1 MNDVRGQEMSEI
13 TLLSFSKIS
22 KIGFLQFAEKLRG
35 VGKSYIIHKMRI
47 QKADILWKFYWNER
61 GQTTPF
67 FEKIVFFTKYFSS
80 RYFGQLIRYEYQID
94 RNKTKQFVLSEEFLT
109 YFLFWLFYSLRNQRC
124 ETHFSLKKGL
134 FSEFRKTCY
143 SIEFIFR
150 ISLEKKNKKK

>member
-47 QKADILWKFYWNER
+47 QKADILWKFYWNEV

-80 RYFGQLIRYEYQID
+80 RYFGLLSVDKIWPIPNWQKQ
-94 RNKTKQFVLSEEFLT
+94 NKTVCSVGRISDLFHV
-109 YFLFWLFYSLRNQRC
+109 FWLFDSLRNQRC
-124 ETHFSLKKGL
+124 EKIFTFFLKKR
-134 FSEFRKTCY
+134 FVFQN
-143 SIEFIFR
+143 FA
-150 ISLEKKNKKK
+150 KNLL

>member
-47 QKADILWKFYWNER
+47 QKADILWKFYWNEV

-94 RNKTKQFVLSEEFLT
+94 RNKTKQSCSVGRISDLFLILIILLAT
-109 YFLFWLFYSLRNQRC
+109 KSKVRN
-124 ETHFSLKKGL
+124 TFFLKKR
-134 FSEFRKTCY
+134 FV
-143 SIEFIFR
+143 FR
-150 ISLEKKNKKK
+150 ISENLL